1 MKSYPFIIHVNSSC
15 NIVHIY
21 IPHPTG
27 VQISMG
33 KSEKSSDI
41 SQQSSVIHSPAL
53 QRGKMIP
60 SWSEQRTERVLAA
73 ALQLP
78 VHCTKG
84 V

>member
-1 MKSYPFIIHVNSSC
+1 
-15 NIVHIY
+15 
-21 IPHPTG
+21 
-27 VQISMG
+27 MG
-33 KSEKSSDI
+33 KSEKSTDV
-41 SQQSSVIHSPAL
+41 SQQSSVIPSLAL
-53 QRGKMIP
+53 QIGNTIP

>member
-1 MKSYPFIIHVNSSC
+1 
-15 NIVHIY
+15 
-21 IPHPTG
+21 
-27 VQISMG
+27 MG

-41 SQQSSVIHSPAL
+41 SQQSSVIPSPAL

-73 ALQLP
+73 ALQSP